1 AYDEYGADYPQAA
14 RDLIEATANYGH
26 YVQAYLNSIRSWDIP
41 GDHLEMSKHYP
52 EESAGYTEDQLE
64 EAKTNSKLKKITAVN
79 EGTPQIARY
88 SFALTM
94 DSTTNLNLFL
104 VPTEGYTGTITYSLD
119 DGVTFKEAT
128 KLSDTKYEI
137 DINNIAAHELSTM
150 YKVIIRTGDSD
161 TKTLMVSGLSYVW
174 LLMKGHPDDS
184 VVMNAAAAIYFYS
197 KCADAYKKS

>member
-1 AYDEYGADYPQAA
+1 
-14 RDLIEATANYGH
+14 
-26 YVQAYLNSIRSWDIP
+26 
-41 GDHLEMSKHYP
+41 
-52 EESAGYTEDQLE
+52 
-64 EAKTNSKLKKITAVN
+64 
-79 EGTPQIARY
+79 
-88 SFALTM
+88 
-94 DSTTNLNLFL
+94 L

-150 YKVIIRTGDSD
+150 YKVIIQTGDSG

-174 LLMKGHPDDS
+174 LLMKGHPDDT

-197 KCADAYKKS
+197 KCADAYKNS